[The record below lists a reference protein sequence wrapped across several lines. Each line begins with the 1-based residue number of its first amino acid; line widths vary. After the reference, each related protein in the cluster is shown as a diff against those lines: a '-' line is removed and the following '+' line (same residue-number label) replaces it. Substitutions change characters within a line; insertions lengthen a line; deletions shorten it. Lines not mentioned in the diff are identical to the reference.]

1 MRLRTH
7 ALGKPAGESCGVMVG
22 NGHSPIIASQR
33 LSSRRS
39 RAALATV
46 FTVRKTKPSL
56 EGLIEA
62 RLRATDNWPQP
73 PWVVAAMVQDLE
85 TEVQELVSRRVD
97 ADYVRKIYR
106 RKVEPASLRS

>member
-1 MRLRTH
+1 M
-7 ALGKPAGESCGVMVG
+7 
-22 NGHSPIIASQR
+22 
-33 LSSRRS
+33 
-39 RAALATV
+39 
-46 FTVRKTKPSL
+46 RKTKPSL